1 MAVIWDAYDKNF
13 NKINN
18 VTLVRGEPIPDGI
31 FHLVCEIIVK
41 HIDGS
46 YLLMQRDLRK
56 HLGGKWELT
65 AGGSALKDETPLE
78 CAIRELHEETGI
90 KIDNLLEIQ
99 RIVHKNHQSLYVEYL
114 CITDLDKDAIVL
126 QDGETIAY
134 KWVDEHSILE
144 MDVSSLASSRTLA
157 WVKQLALSNQ

>member
-1 MAVIWDAYDKNF
+1 MAEIWDAYDKNF

-99 RIVHKNHQSLYVEYL
+99 RIVHKNHQSLYV
-114 CITDLDKDAIVL
+114 
-126 QDGETIAY
+126 
-134 KWVDEHSILE
+134 
-144 MDVSSLASSRTLA
+144 
-157 WVKQLALSNQ
+157 